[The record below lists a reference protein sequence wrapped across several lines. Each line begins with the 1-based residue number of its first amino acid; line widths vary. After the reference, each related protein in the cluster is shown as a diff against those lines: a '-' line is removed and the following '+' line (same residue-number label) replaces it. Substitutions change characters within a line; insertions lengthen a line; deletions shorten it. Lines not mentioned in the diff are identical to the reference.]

1 MDDLVQDLVSD
12 AISTE
17 CFGGLLAQ
25 PVRAQATLISSP
37 TALNE
42 NLVRPARGSVAK
54 YNTIHV
60 QNINSDTIAF
70 EGAKDPSSREAQSA
84 KSMAK
89 DYLIVQIADTS
100 PQDLH
105 GVYDKEKLPNNDLRK
120 TPADDKSKGIH
131 HLAYGRDRGLLKSAQ
146 FQRTD
151 QEFLPEAR
159 YASEGGMVLNQL
171 ANVYDATFTLVGN
184 AIFSPGMYVYFDP
197 SLLGA
202 GHSWQRAEDSSGNI
216 TKQSFANIMG
226 IGGYHLITE
235 IDNSIDDKG
244 FSTTLKARWVTGGTI
259 PS

>member
-1 MDDLVQDLVSD
+1 M
-12 AISTE
+12 
-17 CFGGLLAQ
+17 
-25 PVRAQATLISSP
+25 
-37 TALNE
+37 
-42 NLVRPARGSVAK
+42 
-54 YNTIHV
+54 
-60 QNINSDTIAF
+60 
-70 EGAKDPSSREAQSA
+70 
-84 KSMAK
+84 
-89 DYLIVQIADTS
+89 
-100 PQDLH
+100 
-105 GVYDKEKLPNNDLRK
+105 
-120 TPADDKSKGIH
+120 
-131 HLAYGRDRGLLKSAQ
+131 
-146 FQRTD
+146 
-151 QEFLPEAR
+151 
-159 YASEGGMVLNQL
+159 LNQL